1 METDYKPYCENVIG
15 TVQIP
20 LGLAGPLPLKG
31 EFWNGEY
38 QIPLA
43 TTEACLVAS
52 VNRGAKALRFS
63 GGTDVEVEL
72 IGVSRAPVFKL
83 KHAISA
89 EVAEALLRK
98 NEEKMREIIAKG
110 SEYLELLNFEI
121 HIVDDLLFVR
131 FFFDSKDAMGMNM
144 TTFASDQIAQKLICP
159 LLNTELVSL
168 SSNFCSD
175 KKPCRDH
182 RDMGRGFRARARAQL
197 SAQILKEVL
206 KTSAEKMMEVYRAKL
221 VEGSMLAGAQAQNA
235 HHANVVAALFAAT
248 GQDLAHVVEGSMGST
263 HLRRT
268 GDDLEIS
275 IEVPAL
281 LCGVVGGGTDLP
293 SFQKVLSLIGLH
305 ESSIPGQKNKEFA
318 GVIAGAVLAGE
329 LSLLACLAEN
339 QLAQTHLKARDLK
352 SKK

>member
-1 METDYKPYCENVIG
+1 METDYQPYCENVIG
-15 TVQIP
+15 AVQIP

-52 VNRGAKALRFS
+52 VNRGAKALRHA
-63 GGTDVEVEL
+63 GGVDVELKL
-72 IGVSRAPVFKL
+72 IGVSRAPVFRL
-83 KHAISA
+83 KHAISVK
-89 EVAEALLRK
+89 EAEAFLQK
-98 NEEKMREIIAKG
+98 NEEKMREIVAQG
-110 SEYLELLNFEI
+110 SEYLELLNFE
-121 HIVDDLLFVR
+121 VRVVNDLLFVR

-144 TTFASDQIAQKLICP
+144 ATFATDQIAQKLIGP
-159 LLNTELVSL
+159 ILNAELISL

-182 RDMGRGFRARARAQL
+182 REIGRGFRVRARAQL

-206 KTSAEKMMEVYRAKL
+206 KTNAEKMMEVHRAKL
-221 VEGSMLAGAQAQNA
+221 VEGSMLAGAHAQNA

-263 HLRRT
+263 HLCRVS
-268 GDDLEIS
+268 DDLEIS

-305 ESSIPGQKNKEFA
+305 KGLIPGQKNKEFA
-318 GVIAGAVLAGE
+318 GVIAGAILAGE

-339 QLAQTHLKARDLK
+339 QLAQVHLTARNLK
-352 SKK
+352 